1 MNKILYF
8 SPPPL
13 RKVRINKT
21 VAIIIYRESLKKH
34 NERTSALIKLK
45 DTANESMENLTK
57 LVKEAVSDLEKS
69 REAFA
74 KIGVEN
80 ESLKAIKSSVD
91 KAIEVEVRALEE
103 LQRGI
108 SSANEHSDKL
118 KEQVNFI

>member
-1 MNKILYF
+1 M
-8 SPPPL
+8 
-13 RKVRINKT
+13 
-21 VAIIIYRESLKKH
+21 
-34 NERTSALIKLK
+34 IKLK